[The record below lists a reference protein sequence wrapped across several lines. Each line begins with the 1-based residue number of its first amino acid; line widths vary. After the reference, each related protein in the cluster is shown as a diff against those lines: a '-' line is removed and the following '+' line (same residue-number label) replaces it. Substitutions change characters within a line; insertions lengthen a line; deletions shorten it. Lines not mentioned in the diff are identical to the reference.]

1 MYNQEHAQFF
11 NVTLPIEMMRIS
23 KKRTIGG
30 IRFRWTQVER
40 AMNDTYWSIDNIR
53 LE

>member
-11 NVTLPIEMMRIS
+11 NITIPSDMMVIS
-23 KKRTIGG
+23 KKRNIGG
-30 IRFRWTQVER
+30 IRFRWTQIER
-40 AMNDTYWSIDNIR
+40 GTNDTYWAIDNIR